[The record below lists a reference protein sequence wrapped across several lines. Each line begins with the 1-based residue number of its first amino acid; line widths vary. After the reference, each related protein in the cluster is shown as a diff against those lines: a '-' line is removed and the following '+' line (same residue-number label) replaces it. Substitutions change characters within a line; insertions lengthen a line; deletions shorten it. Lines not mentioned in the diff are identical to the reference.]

1 MYRPNLIPASL
12 SRPFPIQNSSSS
24 EMMPLTWEIMKRVL
38 MFQLEKDFLW
48 KKLLLENCFTV
59 TFFF

>member
-1 MYRPNLIPASL
+1 MYKPNLIPASL

-48 KKLLLENCFTV
+48 NKYVL
-59 TFFF
+59 